1 MTVAKFF
8 RQFLRQQKLRL
19 GDGEEQW
26 TGQMTLPKRRQATC
40 KNTNGRCVCVCVCV
54 CVEGRS
60 PTHLPWRRGT
70 RCRCE
75 PRQLINDRTLRR
87 RLHSNQLDVDVVG
100 AGVARL
106 SWKRQSP
113 TPPPGLPSLATIH
126 CANPSRCRRLFF
138 FIHSFVHS
146 FIHCLL
152 AEVHW
157 GNLSWENMLTGG
169 LRGNQ
174 KATALIHCLA

>member
-1 MTVAKFF
+1 MV
-8 RQFLRQQKLRL
+8 
-19 GDGEEQW
+19 G
-26 TGQMTLPKRRQATC
+26 
-40 KNTNGRCVCVCVCV
+40 VCVCVCV

-87 RLHSNQLDVDVVG
+87 CLHSNPLDVDVVG

-138 FIHSFVHS
+138 FHPFIRS
-146 FIHCLL
+146 FIHSLPVGRGSL
-152 AEVHW
+152 GESFLGKHVDWRTHW
-157 GNLSWENMLTGG
+157 QSKSNGFNSLS
-169 LRGNQ
+169 R
-174 KATALIHCLA
+174 II